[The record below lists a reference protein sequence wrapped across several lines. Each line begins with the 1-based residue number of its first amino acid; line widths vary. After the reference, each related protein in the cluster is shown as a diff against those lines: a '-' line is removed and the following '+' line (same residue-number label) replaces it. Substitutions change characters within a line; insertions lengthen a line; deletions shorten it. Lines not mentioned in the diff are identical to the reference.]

1 MAPLPPL
8 SLQQKF
14 QACFPR
20 VYVDSARVP
29 RTLQNRPGHLGQ
41 PRVAAGP
48 HTPPLYRC
56 VSSVH
61 IRWLA
66 GPVPTSQWAISCPTH
81 SAARGACAQ
90 VRSPRAATLPPH
102 SARART
108 PPPHTLTITRPTGG
122 AAPARPRWP
131 QRPYSTHTSP
141 ACPAGTRH
149 PSIEHQTGLC
159 GRFPALQRRQQ
170 QVRVHNC
177 QARPQPPPTRRV
189 PSST

>member
-1 MAPLPPL
+1 MPGTRQNPLGYL
-8 SLQQKF
+8 
-14 QACFPR
+14 R
-20 VYVDSARVP
+20 
-29 RTLQNRPGHLGQ
+29 Q
-41 PRVAAGP
+41 PRVGACP
-48 HTPPLYRC
+48 HTPPLYPC

-66 GPVPTSQWAISCPTH
+66 GPVPISEWAISGPTH
-81 SAARGACAQ
+81 GAARGACAQ
-90 VRSPRAATLPPH
+90 VRSPGAATLPPPH

-108 PPPHTLTITRPTGG
+108 PQPHTLTVTRPTGG
-122 AAPARPRWP
+122 AAPARPPWP
-131 QRPYSTHTSP
+131 LRPYSSHTSP
-141 ACPAGTRH
+141 ACSAGTRR
-149 PSIEHQTGLC
+149 PSIEHQAGLC